1 MRTLYATLLGAIL
14 LLAMA
19 SGAFAL
25 DVPPYKGRVNDLAN
39 MMNSSTEQTLEAQLA
54 ELEKTDSTQMA
65 ILTIP
70 SLEGDSM
77 EDFSIRVA
85 EAWKVGQKKSDNG
98 VILLVSKAD
107 RKSRIEVGYGL
118 EGVLTDVLAGQIL
131 DNVIAPR
138 FKQGNFDAGF
148 KDGVVAI
155 TSAVRGEFAASK
167 SLKRKSKLNIFSIIV
182 VPMILI
188 VMFTEKFGRP
198 RRQGQMTEEQAI
210 EDARRHG
217 RGSTATN
224 LLLLSMLGGSFRG
237 GGGGFGGGGGGGFG
251 GFGGGG
257 FGGGGASGGW

>member
-1 MRTLYATLLGAIL
+1 VRKFYATLLGAIL
-14 LLAMA
+14 VLAMA

-39 MMNSSTEQTLEAQLA
+39 MMNSSTEQALEAQLA
-54 ELEKTDSTQMA
+54 ELEKTDSTQVA

-85 EAWKVGQKKSDNG
+85 DAWKVGQKNSDNG

-148 KDGVVAI
+148 KDGVIAI

-167 SLKRKSKLNIFSIIV
+167 SPKRKSKINIFSIIV

-188 VMFTEKFGRP
+188 IMFTEKFGRA
-198 RRQGQMTEEQAI
+198 RRQGQVTDNQTL

-217 RGSTATN
+217 RGSTAAN
-224 LLLLSMLGGSFRG
+224 LLLLSMLGGSHRG
-237 GGGGFGGGGGGGFG
+237 GGGGFGGGGGGFG

>member
-1 MRTLYATLLGAIL
+1 MRTINATLLGIIL
-14 LLAMA
+14 VLAMA

-25 DVPPYKGRVNDLAN
+25 EVPPYKGRVNDLAN
-39 MMNSSTEQTLEAQLA
+39 MMSSSTEQALEAQLA
-54 ELEKTDSTQMA
+54 ELEKTDSTQVS

-70 SLEGDSM
+70 SLEGDSL

-85 EAWKVGQKKSDNG
+85 DAWKVGQKNSDNG

-131 DNVIAPR
+131 NNVIAPR

-148 KDGVVAI
+148 KDGVIAI

-167 SLKRKSKLNIFSIIV
+167 SLKRKSKINIFSIIV

-188 VMFTEKFGRP
+188 IMFTEKFGRA
-198 RRQGQMTEEQAI
+198 RRQGQMTEGQTLEGAQGQ
-210 EDARRHG
+210 G
-217 RGSTATN
+217 RGSTAAN
-224 LLLLSMLGGSFRG
+224 LLLLSMLAGGSHRG
-237 GGGGFGGGGGGGFG
+237 GGGGFGGGGGGFG